1 MKHSLKRGAF
11 TLVELLVVIA
21 IIGILIG
28 MLLPA
33 VQQVREAA
41 RRTQCMNNLRQIAL
55 ASLNY
60 ESAHMHMPPA
70 LDCQNGVAV
79 YTNPGDPDNPGV
91 RELLLASGDE
101 GTEDT
106 SGVLTDTVRG
116 GTLVAC
122 LPFMEQNN
130 VSKWFDQ
137 YRGLNW
143 YWGSAD
149 VNLVASA
156 EIPFLKCP
164 SDDANA
170 RRLIGGSSEF
180 STFFLLSGFGNGWW
194 MNDAGG
200 NPIASNHH
208 ITNYAA
214 CGGRLMGTAAE
225 NGITDPDTVAEWDPY
240 TGIYGE
246 WRQGSNTIG
255 SVTDGTSNTLSFGEV
270 TGKASGAC
278 FAWTTTPQVVHWNTR
293 SLGGTLYPDYGGAW
307 WQFYSEHQ
315 GAIFNWAY
323 GDGSTHSIS
332 TNVAP
337 QVLISFSG
345 KADGDVNPGF

>member
-41 RRTQCMNNLRQIAL
+41 RRTQCMNNLRQICL

-70 LDCQNGVAV
+70 LDMQNGVTL
-79 YTNPGDPDNPGV
+79 YESGDTTNPGV
-91 RELLLASGDE
+91 VELLLASGNE
-101 GTEDT
+101 GTQDT
-106 SGVLTDTVRG
+106 SGTITDTVRG
-116 GTLVAC
+116 GPLVSI

-149 VNLVASA
+149 VNLVANTA
-156 EIPFLKCP
+156 IPAFACP
-164 SDDANA
+164 SDDADS
-170 RRLIGGSSEF
+170 RRLVGGTSDF
-180 STFFLLSGFGNGWW
+180 SGFFLFSGRGNGWW
-194 MNDAGG
+194 MNDSGG
-200 NPIASNHH
+200 DPVTSKHH

-214 CGGRLMGTAAE
+214 CGGRLMGSASEA
-225 NGITDPDTVAEWDPY
+225 GITDPDTVAEWDPY
-240 TGIYGE
+240 NGIYGE

-255 SVTDGTSNTLSFGEV
+255 SVTDGTSNTLAFGEV
-270 TGKASGAC
+270 TGKSTPSC
-278 FAWTTTPQVVHWNTR
+278 FLWTTTPQVVHWNTR
-293 SLGGTLYPDYGGAW
+293 SLGGTLYPDYGGSW
-307 WQFYSEHQ
+307 FTFYSEHQ
-315 GAIFNWAY
+315 GSLFNWAY

-332 TNVAP
+332 MNVAP

-345 KADGDVNPGF
+345 KADGDVNPDF